1 MDDLLFSVLFL
12 PWHKLAEFQWTV
24 LYQILLCCIH
34 SLSLSIRMKI
44 TVSSR
49 FKPAHIGAPCVL
61 SFRVRALAW
70 MAGEC
75 ICCAPLP
82 VAHYVV
88 SAWVSET
95 QLVSTAWA
103 LIHLRVQNPD
113 GITPISVRTMCYHLR
128 LWDSAP
134 WWRCLSSLTGRGELE
149 SLKVKKD
156 FFSPC

>member
-49 FKPAHIGAPCVL
+49 FKPAHTGALCVL
-61 SFRVRALAW
+61 SYRVRALAW

-75 ICCAPLP
+75 ICCAPPP
-82 VAHYVV
+82 VAHCV
-88 SAWVSET
+88 ATPWVSVT
-95 QLVSTAWA
+95 QLMSTAWA
-103 LIHLRVQNPD
+103 LFQLRVQNPD
-113 GITPISVRTMCYHLR
+113 GITPISIRTRGYHLR
-128 LWDSAP
+128 LCSSAP
-134 WWRCLSSLTGRGELE
+134 WWRRLSWLTGRGQL
-149 SLKVKKD
+149 SLW
-156 FFSPC
+156 PC